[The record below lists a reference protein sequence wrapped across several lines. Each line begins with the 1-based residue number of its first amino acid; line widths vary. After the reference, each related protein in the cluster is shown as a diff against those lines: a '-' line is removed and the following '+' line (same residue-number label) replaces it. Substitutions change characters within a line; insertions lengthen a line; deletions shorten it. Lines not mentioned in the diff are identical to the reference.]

1 MVLCDRSC
9 CALILVDIPTQ
20 PLAGFLRSRPDE
32 KLGFSDNFTSV
43 GDIWSKKPGF
53 WHGVETTC
61 RLAIIEKIHP
71 SLTMSTVIDIGTLI
85 DRHPGIHGGC
95 PIIAGTGVTVRRI
108 VIWYQQGLTA
118 EEIAD
123 EIGHL
128 TLGQV
133 YAALTYY
140 HMNKNEIDADIAA
153 EEAEADRI
161 YALHKSGELL

>member
-1 MVLCDRSC
+1 
-9 CALILVDIPTQ
+9 
-20 PLAGFLRSRPDE
+20 
-32 KLGFSDNFTSV
+32 
-43 GDIWSKKPGF
+43 
-53 WHGVETTC
+53 
-61 RLAIIEKIHP
+61 
-71 SLTMSTVIDIGTLI
+71 MSTVIDIGTLI

-95 PIIAGTGVTVRRI
+95 PIIASTGVTVRRI